1 MKRFSLVAALA
12 LCGLTARGA
21 YTYYYTEAFGTLS
34 SNWTVNGDMAVSYPN
49 VLTNASYDIG
59 GALISS
65 VAVPDGSSNYDV
77 TTSLNSYS
85 TYGIYTI
92 YLRAS
97 SDTTAG
103 GAAGTYYAVSINNIG
118 SPVLQIQKRV
128 SGVLSTLYSSS
139 LSALPLHQFRAI
151 MRWDGQIAVYFDS
164 TLMAAIT
171 DTSITSGQ
179 PGVGCSYCQGI
190 GFTAVSLGRSTILGP
205 LSIRGASAL
214 PPFRIAWIFI
224 GAGRTIRM
232 DLGSSTTRFR
242 GMAS

>member
-21 YTYYYTEAFGTLS
+21 YTYYYNEAFGTLS
-34 SNWTVNGDMAVSYPN
+34 SHWTVNGDMVVSYPN
-49 VLTNASYDIG
+49 VITNASYDIG

-65 VAVPDGSSNYDV
+65 AAVPDGSSNYDV

-103 GAAGTYYAVSINNIG
+103 GASGTYYAVSINNIG
-118 SPVLQIQKRV
+118 SPVLQLQKRV
-128 SGVLSTLYSSS
+128 SGVLSTLYSTS
-139 LSALPLHQFRAI
+139 LSALPQHQFRAI
-151 MRWDGQIAVYFDS
+151 MRWDGQIAVYFDA

-171 DTSITSGQ
+171 DTSIASGQ
-179 PGVGCSYCQGI
+179 PGIGCSYCQASDSRP
-190 GFTAVSLGRSTILGP
+190 FRSARSTISGLP
-205 LSIRGASAL
+205 SIRRASAL
-214 PPFRIAWIFI
+214 PPFRIASIFI
-224 GAGRTIRM
+224 GAEQTIRM
-232 DLGSSTTRFR
+232 DPGS
-242 GMAS
+242 

>member
-34 SNWTVNGDMAVSYPN
+34 SNWTVNGDMVVSYPN
-49 VLTNASYDIG
+49 VITNSSYDIG

-85 TYGIYTI
+85 AYGLYTI

-97 SDTTAG
+97 SDTTSG

-118 SPVLQIQKRV
+118 SPVLQIQSRV

-139 LSALPLHQFRAI
+139 LSALPQH
-151 MRWDGQIAVYFDS
+151 
-164 TLMAAIT
+164 
-171 DTSITSGQ
+171 
-179 PGVGCSYCQGI
+179 
-190 GFTAVSLGRSTILGP
+190 
-205 LSIRGASAL
+205 
-214 PPFRIAWIFI
+214 
-224 GAGRTIRM
+224 
-232 DLGSSTTRFR
+232 
-242 GMAS
+242 